1 MQFNGSKYDEEIQTL
16 HMLFLSKY
24 SVEYREISS
33 ATYLATPYL
42 HTQQNT
48 MKGRVT
54 QFSILNHQVALDLM
68 FLTGRE
74 ASWQRV
80 T

>member
-16 HMLFLSKY
+16 HMLFLSNY

-42 HTQQNT
+42 HTQI
-48 MKGRVT
+48 
-54 QFSILNHQVALDLM
+54 F
-68 FLTGRE
+68 
-74 ASWQRV
+74 
-80 T
+80 